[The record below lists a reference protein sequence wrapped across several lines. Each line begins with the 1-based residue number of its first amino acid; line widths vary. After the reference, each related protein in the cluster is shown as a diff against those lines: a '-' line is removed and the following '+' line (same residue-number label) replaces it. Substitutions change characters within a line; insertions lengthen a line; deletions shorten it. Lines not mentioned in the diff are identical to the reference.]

1 MSLTPDSIKRAVDA
15 SGDDILTFET
25 AGSKQVQAV
34 ALVDNIGAQVDLSE
48 YGTNDVEEASS
59 VITYVGKEKRDGTWL
74 VMKIDTSSGTSIRYA
89 SVENNALITAYDDAW
104 TGRATLTYG
113 TYAEAL

>member
-1 MSLTPDSIKRAVDA
+1 LI
-15 SGDDILTFET
+15 
-25 AGSKQVQAV
+25 QAV
-34 ALVDNIGAQVDLSE
+34 AIVDSVGAQVDLAD

-89 SVENNALITAYDDAW
+89 SVENNTLIAAYADAW
-104 TGRATLTYG
+104 SGRATLTYE